1 MKHILQEQI
10 ISLFYVGNG
19 PFLASLFVT
28 RLHVYFTI
36 GYIPYMIFT
45 VTIPIKS
52 T

>member
-1 MKHILQEQI
+1 MKHILQERI
-10 ISLFYVGNG
+10 ISIFYVGNG

-28 RLHVYFTI
+28 CLHVYFSI
-36 GYIPYMIFT
+36 GYIPYIIFN